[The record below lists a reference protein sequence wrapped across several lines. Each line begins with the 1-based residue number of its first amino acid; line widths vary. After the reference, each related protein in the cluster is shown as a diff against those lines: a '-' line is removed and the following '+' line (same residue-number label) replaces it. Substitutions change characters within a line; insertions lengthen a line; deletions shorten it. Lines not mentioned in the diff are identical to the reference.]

1 MKYRANQSPTRMVP
15 IQPSFP
21 RCRSSLRGVTS
32 QLPPVPTLCPPTS
45 PTFRPS
51 LTSDGTSKSFLPS
64 FLPFFISFSLSWIV
78 SHGSF
83 VQVLST
89 SVPYF
94 SLALR
99 SERVRLI
106 NRIIS
111 VDQLIKRQSVSLVEK
126 QRKLIRQFKAG
137 S

>member
-1 MKYRANQSPTRMVP
+1 MKYRANQSPTRVVP

-32 QLPPVPTLCPPTS
+32 QPFQRFVLPTF

-51 LTSDGTSKSFLPS
+51 FTSDETSKSFLPF
-64 FLPFFISFSLSWIV
+64 FLLFFLSLSLSFV
-78 SHGSF
+78 SPF
-83 VQVLST
+83 VQVLFT

-99 SERVRLI
+99 TERVSLI

-111 VDQLIKRQSVSLVEK
+111 VGPIDRTEIRIVAGETQG
-126 QRKLIRQFKAG
+126 KLIRQFKGG